1 MLSLLCVTACLLK
14 KKLNRAVSDSTE
26 RGVLMNDIEAKN
38 TLNETEQ
45 TEASNSQSVSELSR
59 DYHDYLDEDG
69 QIEADPRL
77 MLGEEN
83 KPEEITH
90 KDLFRTW
97 VRWWWCNEVPHSFD
111 RMVAPAF
118 TFGLIPV
125 LKKLYKNPVMLG
137 EAYQRHLVF
146 FNTQAVWGGG
156 IISGITVSLEEER
169 AKALH
174 AGEVDDAIAPS
185 MIQNTKI
192 GLMGPLAG
200 IGDSI
205 DSGTVQYIF
214 IALFLGLAQ
223 EGSALGAI
231 LPFICFATATFI
243 YGYLFTRMGYTM
255 GRRAALEIMKG
266 GRIKAIISALGVLGL
281 FMMGIMAAKYVTIS
295 TPIAFTMSGKDFVLQ
310 NTLNSILPGLL
321 PLCAVLGLYFF
332 FQKKGMKVTQAM
344 LGFTAILVVL
354 GALGIL

>member
-1 MLSLLCVTACLLK
+1 MSET
-14 KKLNRAVSDSTE
+14 TE
-26 RGVLMNDIEAKN
+26 TTVAKSK
-38 TLNETEQ
+38 TDFTQ
-45 TEASNSQSVSELSR
+45 
-59 DYHDYLDEDG
+59 YLDEDG
-69 QIEADPRL
+69 QIQADPAL

-83 KPEEITH
+83 KPEEITN
-90 KDLFRTW
+90 KDLMKTW
-97 VRWWWCNEVPHSFD
+97 LRWWWCNEVPHSFD
-111 RMVAPAF
+111 RMVAPAL

-125 LKKLYKNPVMLG
+125 LRKLYKNPVMLG

-156 IISGITVSLEEER
+156 IISGITISLEEER
-169 AKALH
+169 AKALN
-174 AGEVDDAIAPS
+174 AGDVDGAIDKS

-214 IALFLGLAQ
+214 IALFLGMAP
-223 EGSALGAI
+223 EGNPLGAV
-231 LPFICFATATFI
+231 LPFVCFAIATFV
-243 YGYLFTRMGYTM
+243 YGYLFTKMGYTM

-266 GRIKAIISALGVLGL
+266 GRIKSIISALGVLGL
-281 FMMGIMAAKYVTIS
+281 FMMGIMAAKYVTLS
-295 TPIAFTMSGKDFVLQ
+295 TPLAWNMSGKDFVLQ
-310 NTLNSILPGLL
+310 DTLDGILPGIL
-321 PLCAVLGLYFF
+321 PLIAVLGLYFF